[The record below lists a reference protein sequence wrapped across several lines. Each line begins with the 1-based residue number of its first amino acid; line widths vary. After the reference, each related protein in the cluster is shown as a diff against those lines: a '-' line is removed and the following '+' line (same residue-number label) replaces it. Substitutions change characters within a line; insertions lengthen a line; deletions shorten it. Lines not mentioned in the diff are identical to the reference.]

1 MTSLTPVLI
10 DCDPGI
16 DDAVA
21 LMFAHASGALSIQ
34 AITTVS
40 GNLRAD
46 RCAENALKVLD
57 LVAADEIRVA
67 KGSLKPLTRPFPDD
81 PFSHGEDGLA
91 GHYLPQSQRSLD
103 PKHAA
108 DVILEVSHAHKAE
121 LVILALGPLTNLALA
136 CIKDL
141 SLPTRVKKLIL
152 IGGQYGL
159 TQASFERIT
168 GDNPVSEWNIYVDP
182 EAAEIVFDAGFDI
195 VALGLDVVASEHTR
209 LDQSHREALRDA
221 RNPAC
226 DFLLKV
232 TDFVEGRGFAEY
244 CGLIDSLAVAVALN
258 PSLVQTKPYQIWVE
272 TKSPISLGQT
282 IIDRRRKFNW
292 STKANA
298 KVATAV
304 DASGFVDLLV
314 STLAE
319 HRTPG

>member
-1 MTSLTPVLI
+1 MTSSTPVLI

-16 DDAVA
+16 DDAIA
-21 LMFAHASGALSIQ
+21 LMFAHASEILSIQ

-40 GNLRAD
+40 GNLTAD
-46 RCAENALKVLD
+46 RCAANALKVLD
-57 LVAADEIRVA
+57 LIAGEDIRVA
-67 KGSLKPLTRPFPDD
+67 QGSLKPLTRPLPDD

-91 GHYLPQSQRSLD
+91 GHFLPDSQRALD
-103 PKHAA
+103 PRHAA
-108 DVILEVSHAHKAE
+108 DLILEVSQAHDGG

-136 CIKDL
+136 CIKDP
-141 SLPTRVKKLIL
+141 SLPARVKKLIL

-195 VALGLDVVASEHTR
+195 IALGLDVVASEHTR
-209 LDQSHREALRDA
+209 LDRRHREALRDA
-221 RNPAC
+221 SNPAC

-244 CGLIDSLAVAVALN
+244 CGLIDSLAVAVALD
-258 PSLVQTKPYQIWVE
+258 PGLVQTEPYQIWVE

-292 STKANA
+292 STKVNAN
-298 KVATAV
+298 VATAV

-314 STLAE
+314 TTLAGQ
-319 HRTPG
+319 RTPG